1 MSEIRKL
8 NAPIPISSF
17 AGIRPTRPGEVNL
30 QWYAAYTRSRHE
42 KLVARHLEA
51 KGVECF
57 LPLYESMRR
66 WKDRKKLVELALFP
80 SYVFVRIDAQERL
93 RVLEAPGMVRLVSF
107 NGAPAPLPTADIE
120 TLRRGLDELVH
131 AEPYPYLQ
139 VGRQVR
145 VERGPLAGMQGVL
158 LRKKDKFRLIISIDL
173 IMRSIS
179 AEVDAS
185 DVRAA

>member
-1 MSEIRKL
+1 MSEIRQL

-17 AGIRPTRPGEVNL
+17 AGGRIRPGEVDL

-42 KLVARHLEA
+42 KFVARHLEA

-66 WKDRKKLVELALFP
+66 WKDRKKVVELALFP

-107 NGAPAPLPTADIE
+107 NGVPAPLPPADIE
-120 TLRRGLDELVH
+120 TLRRGLDELH
-131 AEPYPYLQ
+131 AEPYPYLK

-158 LRKKDKFRLIISIDL
+158 LRKKDRFRLIISIDL